1 MKKILM
7 VFITAT
13 SVIALSG
20 CTTESQRI
28 ANCTNTGVSLDTC
41 YKVEHDN
48 QNVSRAAA
56 LQNAYQRSDEYAKQ
70 YDANHHHQHVD
81 QHAQAAHVAD
91 PLREASFSA
100 NGINAT
106 VSNGFFTAT
115 INGKKATVKRFNA
128 NAYELRGAGYILS
141 VTLDENGI
149 TDASWNKTKGRDH
162 GLLQVVQ
169 K

>member
-1 MKKILM
+1 MKKMMLA
-7 VFITAT
+7 VLVCA
-13 SVIALSG
+13 VALSG

-56 LQNAYQRSDEYAKQ
+56 LQNAYTRSDEYAKQ
-70 YDANHHHQHVD
+70 YDNKHHHGVE

-100 NGINAT
+100 NGIKAT

-115 INGKKATVKRFNA
+115 INDKKATVKRFNA
-128 NAYELRGAGYILS
+128 NAYEIKDAGYVLS
-141 VTLDENGI
+141 ITLDENGI
-149 TDASWNKTKGRDH
+149 TDASWNKTHGRDN

>member
-1 MKKILM
+1 MKKMMLA
-7 VFITAT
+7 VLVCAA
-13 SVIALSG
+13 ALSG

-70 YDANHHHQHVD
+70 YDNKHPHHGID

-100 NGINAT
+100 NGIKAT

-128 NAYELRGAGYILS
+128 NAYEIKGAGYVLS
-141 VTLDENGI
+141 ITLDENGI
-149 TDASWNKTKGRDH
+149 TDASWNKTHGRDN